1 MKTAFIV
8 ISSFLAIINI
18 LPYIRDVYKGK
29 SKPRIVSWFT
39 WSLLT
44 AIASAASFSD
54 KQYAS
59 AILTLLASLE
69 TMTVVVLGWRYGD
82 RRLGMFDVSCQIA
95 AAVGLIL
102 WLMFNSPSIA
112 IIATLSID
120 IIASLPTIKHAWQK
134 PHEETGITYLLGSI
148 AAVFTVLAATN
159 HRITAIAFP
168 IYLVIGNFLIGSIIY
183 TRERARQ

>member
-1 MKTAFIV
+1 MKTTFIV

-18 LPYIRDVYKGK
+18 LPYIRDVYRGK

-69 TMTVVVLGWRYGD
+69 TMAVVVLGWRYGD
-82 RRLGMFDVSCQIA
+82 RRLGVFDVSCQIA
-95 AAVGLIL
+95 AAVGLVL
-102 WLMFNSPSIA
+102 WLIFNSPSIA

-120 IIASLPTIKHAWQK
+120 IVASLPTIKHAWQK
-134 PHEETGITYLLGSI
+134 PHEETAITFLLGSL
-148 AAVFTVLAATN
+148 AAVFTVMAATSY
-159 HRITAIAFP
+159 RITALAFP
-168 IYLVIGNFLIGSIIY
+168 IYLIITNFIIALIIY
-183 TRERARQ
+183 TRVKGHD